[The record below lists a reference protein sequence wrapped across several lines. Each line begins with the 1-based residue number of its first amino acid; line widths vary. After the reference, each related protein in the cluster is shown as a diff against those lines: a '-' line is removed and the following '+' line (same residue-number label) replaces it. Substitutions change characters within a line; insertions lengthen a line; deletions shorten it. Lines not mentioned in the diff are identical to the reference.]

1 MSNDLFFNREHLH
14 QGSSKNLFLVLFSF
28 FIPPFSFAEPKQA
41 LCGNGVVEEGEECD
55 CGWEEDCEEDCCWP
69 QRTHAPPDQPPCT
82 LKPKRDCSPSQGPCC
97 TNTCTFKL
105 GEKCLDDNGCREESY
120 CDGTTP
126 NCPLS
131 QVKPNKTVCNK
142 EFVCY
147 KGECT
152 GSICL
157 AYGMESCQCSQVR
170 VFCF

>member
-1 MSNDLFFNREHLH
+1 MLTLYSNTFTFR
-14 QGSSKNLFLVLFSF
+14 
-28 FIPPFSFAEPKQA
+28 
-41 LCGNGVVEEGEECD
+41 
-55 CGWEEDCEEDCCWP
+55 
-69 QRTHAPPDQPPCT
+69 
-82 LKPKRDCSPSQGPCC
+82 PKRDCSPSQGPCC

-120 CDGTTP
+120 CDGTAPT
-126 NCPLS
+126 CPIS

-157 AYGMESCQCSQVR
+157 AYGLESCQCSQGL
-170 VFCF
+170 